1 MAWLFRR
8 LHDEHHDEHAG
19 AEAGSD
25 SAADESPEAL
35 RAALGRLVAFIN
47 SSAGRLPV
55 EAVVQARD
63 ITDTIGAMIETSGQR
78 EMDVYTLISVK
89 GTVHDY
95 LPTTLRSYLVLE
107 QDTAGVPSAS
117 GRTPDQALAE
127 QLDALASAA
136 TKVLTAAQQQ
146 DADALYT
153 QGNFLRT
160 KFSGSD
166 LDL

>member
-1 MAWLFRR
+1 MPWWAFWKDADDTEDTNA
-8 LHDEHHDEHAG
+8 DESQTE
-19 AEAGSD
+19 
-25 SAADESPEAL
+25 ESPEAL
-35 RAALGRLVAFIN
+35 REALRRLVRFIN

-55 EAVVQARD
+55 EAVVAARD
-63 ITDTIGAMIETSGQR
+63 ITDTIGAMIDTSGER
-78 EMDVYTLISVK
+78 ELDVYTLISVK
-89 GTVHDY
+89 GIVHDY

-107 QDTAGVPSAS
+107 QDTAGLPSAT
-117 GRTPDQALAE
+117 GRTPAQALAE
-127 QLDALASAA
+127 QLDSLASAA

-166 LDL
+166 LEL

>member
-8 LHDEHHDEHAG
+8 LHEEHHDEHA
-19 AEAGSD
+19 AADAGSG
-25 SAADESPEAL
+25 SAAEDSPETL
-35 RAALGRLVAFIN
+35 RGALGKLVAFIN

-63 ITDTIGAMIETSGQR
+63 ITDTIGAMIDTSRDR
-78 EMDVYTLISVK
+78 ELDVYALISIK
-89 GTVHDY
+89 GITNDY

-107 QDTAGVPSAS
+107 QDTGGVPSAT

-146 DADALYT
+146 DANALYT
-153 QGNFLRT
+153 HGNFLRT